1 MNTPIAPNRSLRS
14 PLDRQGI
21 LTRSNKY
28 VTGSS
33 AGNSAPGSEEVVVGH
48 HTPVASNGLPCGFT
62 HPLAELGRAGTV
74 IHLIITEKK
83 NCWTLLYIRVSITR
97 CYPNSWILL
106 YHRISYYD
114 FGGCYFRGT
123 SILGPFPG

>member
-1 MNTPIAPNRSLRS
+1 MKTPIAPNRSLRS

-21 LTRSNKY
+21 TRSNKY

-74 IHLIITEKK
+74 IHLITEKK
-83 NCWTLLYIRVSITR
+83 LLDVTVYKGFHYTML
-97 CYPNSWILL
+97 PQ
-106 YHRISYYD
+106 
-114 FGGCYFRGT
+114 
-123 SILGPFPG
+123 